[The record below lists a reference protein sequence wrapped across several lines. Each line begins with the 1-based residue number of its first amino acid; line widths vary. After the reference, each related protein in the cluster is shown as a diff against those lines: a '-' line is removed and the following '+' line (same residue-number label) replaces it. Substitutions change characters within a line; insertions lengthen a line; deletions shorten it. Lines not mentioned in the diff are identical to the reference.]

1 MADLWFFLLA
11 GMLTAYAVLDGFDLG
26 AGLLHRWV
34 ARNDEERRTVLAA
47 IGPFWDGNEV
57 WLLASGGAMFLA
69 FPAVLASA
77 LSGFYLAIFLVIW
90 LLLLRGV
97 SIELR
102 SHIGDPLWRAAW
114 DTIFTVSS
122 GLLAFV
128 LGAALA
134 NVVRGVPLDETGY
147 FSLPF
152 FTNFRTTGEVGIVDW
167 YTALGGLF
175 STIAL
180 GAHGAVFLAWKTDG
194 PVRERSLLVARR
206 AGFVLVPFWLILTTA
221 TFVVRPDLPA
231 KMAARPLALVCFV
244 VALAGGAA
252 ATYLTRRE
260 QARGAFLGSCA
271 FLAGLLLTTAAVV
284 FPVLLRST
292 LDLRWSLDV
301 AGTQTPREGLVTGLT
316 WWIPAFLLVLAYSFT
331 VFRTF
336 RGKLAAGPDHG
347 APPGDH
353 QEH

>member
-1 MADLWFFLLA
+1 MAELWFFLLA

-34 ARNDEERRTVLAA
+34 ARTDEERRTVFAA

-69 FPAVLASA
+69 FPSVLASA

-90 LLLLRGV
+90 LLLLRGI

-102 SHIGDPLWRAAW
+102 SHVNEPLWRAAW
-114 DTIFTVSS
+114 DTIFCVSS

-147 FSLPF
+147 FALPF
-152 FTNFRTTGEVGIVDW
+152 FTTFRTTGEVGIVDW

-175 STIAL
+175 STLAL
-180 GAHGAVFLAWKTDG
+180 GAHGAVFLAWKTEG
-194 PVRERSLLVARR
+194 PVRERSLSVARR
-206 AGFVLVPFWLILTTA
+206 AGFVLVPSWLILTAA
-221 TFVVRPDLPA
+221 TFFVRPDLPG
-231 KMAARPLALVCFV
+231 KMLARPAAALLFA
-244 VALAGGAA
+244 VALAGGAV
-252 ATYLTRRE
+252 ATVFTRRGD
-260 QARGAFLGSCA
+260 ARTAFLGSCA
-271 FLAGLLLTTAAVV
+271 FLAGLLATTAAVV

-301 AGTQTPREGLVTGLT
+301 EVSHTPREGLVTGLT
-316 WWIPAFLLVLAYSFT
+316 WWLPAFLLVLVYFFT
-331 VFRTF
+331 VFRTY
-336 RGKLAAGPDHG
+336 RGKLSAGPDH
-347 APPGDH
+347 
-353 QEH
+353 